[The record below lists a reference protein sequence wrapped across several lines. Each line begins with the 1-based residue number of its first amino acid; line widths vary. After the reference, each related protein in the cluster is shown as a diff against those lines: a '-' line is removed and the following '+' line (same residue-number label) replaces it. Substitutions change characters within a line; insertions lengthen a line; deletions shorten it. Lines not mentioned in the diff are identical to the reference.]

1 LRWRTI
7 LPESKH
13 TGDIKKMSTK
23 PVKAYDYSLWADT
36 AAGAIRAAFGLVW
49 AIDTYFKWQPDFLK

>member
-1 LRWRTI
+1 
-7 LPESKH
+7 
-13 TGDIKKMSTK
+13 MSTK